1 MLKFAVPIILAF
13 LAILFNNI
21 LETQKYPGV
30 WSISIITNI
39 LRSGGVANSDNYQ
52 RITITSWTG
61 KLLSLLLTS
70 RLTKYDNGKK
80 LVNYNQARFQ
90 KSFHTADHFF
100 TVRILQD
107 KYWSKNWK
115 LYFCFVDFR
124 KECDSIWRKCLFQKL
139 IYYGY

>member
-52 RITITSWTG
+52 RITITS
-61 KLLSLLLTS
+61 
-70 RLTKYDNGKK
+70 
-80 LVNYNQARFQ
+80 
-90 KSFHTADHFF
+90 
-100 TVRILQD
+100 
-107 KYWSKNWK
+107 
-115 LYFCFVDFR
+115 
-124 KECDSIWRKCLFQKL
+124 
-139 IYYGY
+139 